1 MSVPHALD
9 PHRSRSAAVVVGVD
23 GSVGSERAVRWAA
36 TMAARRGRQLVL
48 VHALDIDPAHDA
60 LTDPDGL
67 GMRTVRERGVERL
80 LSAAAVARRVEPGVV
95 IDTASLDG
103 GAAPALIGH
112 SPTAHLLVLG
122 ATGTGGAAT
131 HLGSTLLAVTGHA
144 EGSVVVVRDS
154 EFTHRDDGT
163 GPVVVGIDADQRGG
177 LAGHRA
183 VEAAFAEAS
192 ERGCAL
198 VAVHAWSDLPFGE
211 LDEAVED
218 ETLPETEA
226 AAAALLG
233 DGLAPWREKY
243 PEVTVEQHVYRC
255 GARHHLVMW
264 SKTAQL
270 LVVGARG
277 RGGFPGLPLGSTANA
292 MIQRAHCPVLVAHD
306 R

>member
-9 PHRSRSAAVVVGVD
+9 PNRSRSAVVVGVD

-36 TMAARRGRQLVL
+36 TEAVRRDRRLAL
-48 VHALDIDPAHDA
+48 VHALEIDTAHDL
-60 LTDPDGL
+60 LTDPGAVAI
-67 GMRTVRERGVERL
+67 RTVRERGVERL
-80 LSAAAVARRVEPGVV
+80 LSAAAIARRVEPEVL
-95 IDTASLDG
+95 IETALLDG
-103 GAAPALIGH
+103 GAARALIGR
-112 SPTAHLLVLG
+112 SPTAHLFVLG

-131 HLGSTLLAVTGHA
+131 HLGSTLLAVAGHA
-144 EGSVVVVRDS
+144 TGAVVVVRDA
-154 EFTHRDDGT
+154 EFSRRDDGS
-163 GPVVVGIDADQRGG
+163 GPVVVGIDADHRGG

-192 ERGCAL
+192 ERGCPL

-211 LDEAVED
+211 LDEAIE
-218 ETLPETEA
+218 ETTPPETEA
-226 AAAALLG
+226 AALTLLG
-233 DGLAPWREKY
+233 EGLAGWREKY
-243 PEVTVEQHVYRC
+243 PEVAVEQYVYRC
-255 GARHHLVMW
+255 GARHHLLMW

-277 RGGFPGLPLGSTANA
+277 RGGFPGLPLGSTTNA

>member
-9 PHRSRSAAVVVGVD
+9 PHRSESAAVVVGVD

-36 TMAARRGRQLVL
+36 KVAVRRRRRLVL
-48 VHALDIDPAHDA
+48 VHALEIDTAHDV
-60 LTDPDGL
+60 LTDPGAL
-67 GMRTVRERGVERL
+67 AIRTVRERGVERL
-80 LSAAAVARRVEPGVV
+80 LSAAAIARRAEPDVV
-95 IDTASLDG
+95 IDTALLDG

-144 EGSVVVVRDS
+144 KGAVVVVRDT
-154 EFTHRDDGT
+154 EFAQRDDGT
-163 GPVVVGIDADQRGG
+163 GPVVVGIDADHRGG
-177 LAGHRA
+177 LASYRA

-192 ERGCAL
+192 ERGCPL

-211 LDEAVED
+211 FDDEFDGA
-218 ETLPETEA
+218 TPPETEA
-226 AAAALLG
+226 AALALLG
-233 DGLAPWREKY
+233 EGLAAWREKY

-255 GARHHLVMW
+255 GARHHLLMW